1 MGCGKG
7 LALHSG
13 YNPPHLVWPNCG
25 WLWHHNLTTKPAT
38 FLVGLWC
45 KCGGGYHN
53 VPRVGPHPR
62 HTSATHRPHSV
73 VEVWRDRINRA
84 IYKVT
89 KAASKHGST
98 GSGAT
103 HGPFEH
109 ASATENKLHA
119 MTDEQLEADIE
130 QQLEGLQGDEAEA
143 VPKSNRRHRI
153 RYQGTCEFSQP
164 QGRRAAV
171 LAGLRQRLERR
182 SHQAGAV
189 R

>member
-1 MGCGKG
+1 MDYLLDERVIRHHYVVFILGLTKLKLLKYLISLQLFLYLGEFILSTLFLFRFKNDFFVVGVWWVLAVGCGKG

-73 VEVWRDRINRA
+73 VEVWQDRINR
-84 IYKVT
+84 VW
-89 KAASKHGST
+89 
-98 GSGAT
+98 SG
-103 HGPFEH
+103 
-109 ASATENKLHA
+109 K
-119 MTDEQLEADIE
+119 
-130 QQLEGLQGDEAEA
+130 
-143 VPKSNRRHRI
+143 
-153 RYQGTCEFSQP
+153 
-164 QGRRAAV
+164 
-171 LAGLRQRLERR
+171 
-182 SHQAGAV
+182 
-189 R
+189 

>member
-73 VEVWRDRINRA
+73 VEVWRDRINRGS
-84 IYKVT
+84 T
-89 KAASKHGST
+89 ERLKAAGTFFLGTRAALSL
-98 GSGAT
+98 GARFADKSVWEGLG
-103 HGPFEH
+103 HRGPFLLPRTTSVHDPFGLEP
-109 ASATENKLHA
+109 SVLFATTLSTTAVSVSISPHGAGEPGGV
-119 MTDEQLEADIE
+119 TD
-130 QQLEGLQGDEAEA
+130 
-143 VPKSNRRHRI
+143 
-153 RYQGTCEFSQP
+153 
-164 QGRRAAV
+164 
-171 LAGLRQRLERR
+171 LERYFTIQSCR
-182 SHQAGAV
+182 
-189 R
+189 